1 MKTFIVHYEDGW
13 LYPDTFEV
21 QADNEQEALEKA
33 TVIMNSTTLDQ
44 NNIQAIIGVEEKTK

>member
-21 QADNEQEALEKA
+21 QADNDQEALEKA
-33 TVIMNSTTLDQ
+33 NAFMKSTTFDQ
-44 NNIQAIIGVEEKTK
+44 NNIQAIIGVEEKR